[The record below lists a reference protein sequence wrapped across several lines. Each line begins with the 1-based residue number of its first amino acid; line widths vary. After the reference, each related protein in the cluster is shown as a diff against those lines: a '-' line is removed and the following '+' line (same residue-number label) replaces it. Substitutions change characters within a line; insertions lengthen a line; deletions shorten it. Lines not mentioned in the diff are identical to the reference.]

1 MPSLVTDSGLFD
13 TIAGLPV
20 HPLVVHVAV
29 IVLPLSAA
37 AFIVLVVMR
46 RWRRTFGWLAVLG
59 LVVGAGAA
67 LVAKESGEA
76 LAKRVGTPATH
87 ASYGDVLPLLGI
99 LLAVVAVAWLV
110 LQRRAIAGSIAGSV
124 AGSVSGKAA
133 PGTTP
138 SAPGRDSGAV
148 AVVGWLGV
156 LVALGTLGLTV
167 LVGHSGAE
175 AVWGSRIAATNPLP
189 AGAGQGGTPV
199 PVATSAPT
207 SGTKASATPG
217 GAGSTATGAAGGYTM
232 AQVQQHA
239 SATSCWTVV
248 NGGVFDLTSWIT
260 QHPGGEA
267 VIKGLCGID
276 GTKAFVAQHGSLGKA
291 VNQLKQFKIGT
302 LA

>member
-1 MPSLVTDSGLFD
+1 MRSLVNDSGLFD

-76 LAKRVGTPATH
+76 LAQRVGTPATH
-87 ASYGDVLPLLGI
+87 ASYGNVLPLLGI
-99 LLAVVAVAWLV
+99 LLAVIAVAWMA
-110 LQRRAIAGSIAGSV
+110 LQRRTMGASS
-124 AGSVSGKAA
+124 S
-133 PGTTP
+133 
-138 SAPGRDSGAV
+138 RDSGAV
-148 AVVGWLGV
+148 TVLGWLGV
-156 LVALGTLGLTV
+156 VVALGTLGLTV

-175 AVWGSRIAATNPLP
+175 AVWGSRMAATNASP
-189 AGAGQGGTPV
+189 GA
-199 PVATSAPT
+199 
-207 SGTKASATPG
+207 
-217 GAGSTATGAAGGYTM
+217 YTL
-232 AQVQQHA
+232 AQVQQHS

-248 NGGVFDLTSWIT
+248 NGGVYDVTSWIT
-260 QHPGGEA
+260 QHEGGQA
-267 VIKGLCGID
+267 PILGLCGID
-276 GTKAFVAQHGSLGKA
+276 GTSAFVAQHGSVGKA

-302 LA
+302 LL